1 MSAPFTLSRRLLLG
15 GLGAGLLTAMLPLRG
30 FAQNAIPTNKHLI
43 VIELFGGNDAL
54 NTLVPYRDPLYRH
67 YRPTLALNAHEY
79 APLSDDL
86 AFNIA
91 WKKLAHVFQKGELAV
106 IQDVGYP
113 SPNLSHFSS
122 AAIWANGADTPTLK
136 SGWAG
141 RVLSTSSREDRYHD
155 TDGIILSGDQSL
167 LIHPAIQAL
176 TLQDSRALLN
186 ANFTLPSART
196 NDRNT
201 TAAQHVLRLMEST
214 STISRRIQNKLRNQN
229 HFTRRFTQ
237 DGYIQPQNAQAATI
251 LWLIENNVRSPLYK
265 ISLSGFDL
273 HSHLRGEHERQLSK
287 VETLLLGLRQ
297 GLIDMGAWQDSLIM
311 VHSEFGRRPKENA
324 SGGTD
329 HGTCGPMLLV
339 GGQVE
344 GGIWGNRSP
353 LDKLD
358 NDGNPYFS
366 TDFRSVYATVAERF
380 WRLPA
385 AHVGGTSLSPLNI
398 HL

>member
-15 GLGAGLLTAMLPLRG
+15 GLGAGLLTAMLPLPG
-30 FAQNAIPTNKHLI
+30 VAKNTIPANKHLI

-141 RVLSTSSREDRYHD
+141 RVLSASSREDRYHD

-176 TLQDSRALLN
+176 TFQDSRALLN
-186 ANFTLPSART
+186 ADFTLPSAQTRG
-196 NDRNT
+196 RST
-201 TAAQHVLRLMEST
+201 TAAQHIHRLMEST
-214 STISRRIQNKLRNQN
+214 NTISRRIQNKLHNQN

-237 DGYIQPQNAQAATI
+237 DGYIEPQNAQAATI

-297 GLIDMGAWQDSLIM
+297 GLIDIGAWQDSLIM

-324 SGGTD
+324 SGGAD

-344 GGIWGNRSP
+344 GGIWGDRSP

-358 NDGNPYFS
+358 NDGNPLFS

-385 AHVGGTSLSPLNI
+385 AHIDGTSLSPLNI

>member
-1 MSAPFTLSRRLLLG
+1 MSTPFTLSRRVLLG

-86 AFNIA
+86 AFNIV
-91 WKKLAHVFQKGELAV
+91 WKKLANVFQKGELAV

-186 ANFTLPSART
+186 ANFTLPSAHT
-196 NDRNT
+196 NDRST
-201 TAAQHVLRLMEST
+201 TAAQHILRLMEST

-237 DGYIQPQNAQAATI
+237 DGYIEPQNAQAATI

-297 GLIDMGAWQDSLIM
+297 GLIDIGAWQDSLIM

-385 AHVGGTSLSPLNI
+385 AQVSGTSLSPLNI

>member
-1 MSAPFTLSRRLLLG
+1 MSAPFIPSRRLLLG
-15 GLGAGLLTAMLPLRG
+15 GLAAGILTTMLPLRG
-30 FAQNAIPTNKHLI
+30 FAKSTIPINKHLI

-67 YRPTLALNAHEY
+67 YRPMLALKAHEY
-79 APLSDDL
+79 APLNDDL
-86 AFNIA
+86 AFNLA

-141 RVLSTSSREDRYHD
+141 RVLSTSSREERYHD

-167 LIHPAIQAL
+167 LIHPTIQAL
-176 TLQDSRALLN
+176 TLQDSRALLSTDL
-186 ANFTLPSART
+186 TLASSQT
-196 NDRNT
+196 NDNRPP
-201 TAAQHVLRLMEST
+201 AAQHILRLMEST

-229 HFTRRFTQ
+229 HFTRRFTH
-237 DGYIQPQNAQAATI
+237 DGYIEPQNAQAATI

-287 VETLLLGLRQ
+287 VETLMLGLRQ
-297 GLIDMGAWQDSLIM
+297 GLIDIGAWQDSLIM

-329 HGTCGPMLLV
+329 HGTCGPMLLL

-344 GGIWGNRSP
+344 GGIWGARSP

-358 NDGNPYFS
+358 SDGNPYFS
-366 TDFRSVYATVAERF
+366 TDFRSIYAAVAERF
-380 WRLPA
+380 WKLPVTQA
-385 AHVGGTSLSPLNI
+385 GGTPLSPLNI
-398 HL
+398 RL